1 MAHIIIYQMGESKML
16 TDWNFWFSIIT
27 AIVAIIALFLSLRQI
42 QLSNKQQLFERRL
55 NAYIITNG
63 LIELYIENKVFFEQ
77 KRENSPQLTI
87 NMEFVWLTNNSYMK
101 QAANAIEHP
110 LEKPY
115 HQEFLTKREQLRTLA
130 KEIELIFNGKEAIN
144 YAEFVSCY
152 ERTLVKMYQYQIVL
166 NNIDKENEKHP
177 MLTEAFRSSAVERK
191 EREDLYSAMQ
201 ELQEA
206 YAVLLKEKVD
216 EKIRRQI
223 SLK

>member
-1 MAHIIIYQMGESKML
+1 ML

-63 LIELYIENKVFFEQ
+63 LIELYKENKSFFEQ
-77 KRENSPQLTI
+77 KREDDPQFVMS
-87 NMEFVWLTNNSYMK
+87 MEFVWLTNNSYMEQVAK
-101 QAANAIEHP
+101 AIEHP
-110 LEKPY
+110 LEIPY

-130 KEIELIFNGKEAIN
+130 KEIGLIFNGKEAKN

-152 ERTLVKMYQYQIVL
+152 EKTLYKMYQYQIAL
-166 NNIDKENEKHP
+166 NSIDKENEKHP
-177 MLTEAFRSSAVERK
+177 ISTALEKRI
-191 EREDLYSAMQ
+191 REDLYLAMQ

-206 YAVLLKEKVD
+206 HTILINEKAD
-216 EKIRRQI
+216 EKIRRQL

>member
-1 MAHIIIYQMGESKML
+1 ML
-16 TDWNFWFSIIT
+16 TDWNFWLSIIT
-27 AIVAIIALFLSLRQI
+27 AIVAIIALFLSSRQI
-42 QLSNKQQLFERRL
+42 KLSNKQQLFERRL

-63 LIELYIENKVFFEQ
+63 LLELYKENKGFFEQ
-77 KRENSPQLTI
+77 NRENEPQLAM
-87 NMEFVWLTNNSYMK
+87 NMEFVWLTNNSYMEQVAK
-101 QAANAIEHP
+101 AIEHP

-152 ERTLVKMYQYQIVL
+152 EKTLYKMYQYQIAL
-166 NNIDKENEKHP
+166 NSIDKENEKHP
-177 MLTEAFRSSAVERK
+177 MSTETFPSSSLERRI
-191 EREDLYSAMQ
+191 REDLYLAMQ

-206 YAVLLKEKVD
+206 HTILINEKTD
-216 EKIRRQI
+216 EKIRRQL